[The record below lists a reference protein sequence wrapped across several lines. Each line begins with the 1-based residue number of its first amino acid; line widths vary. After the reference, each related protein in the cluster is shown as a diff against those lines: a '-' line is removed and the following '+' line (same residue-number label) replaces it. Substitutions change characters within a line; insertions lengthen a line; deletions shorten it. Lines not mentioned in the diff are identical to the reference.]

1 MKRVPTVLGVAVAFA
16 LLAGCAGDGTYGP
29 YYGGG
34 YSGTRSDSF
43 GYRQPYPYASYYR
56 YNDDAR
62 RNGSN
67 YYSRD
72 PYYYDGRNY
81 YRR

>member
-1 MKRVPTVLGVAVAFA
+1 MKRILASLSATLAFT
-16 LLAGCAGDGTYGP
+16 LLAGCVGGGTYDP
-29 YYGGG
+29 YYG
-34 YSGTRSDSF
+34 S
-43 GYRQPYPYASYYR
+43 GYRSSPYTSQYR
-56 YNDDAR
+56 YYDDDR

-72 PYYYDGRNY
+72 RYYYDGRNY

>member
-1 MKRVPTVLGVAVAFA
+1 MKRIPTLLGAAVALT
-16 LLAGCAGDGTYGP
+16 LLAGCVGGGTYDP

-34 YSGTRSDSF
+34 YSGTRYDSY
-43 GYRQPYPYASYYR
+43 GYAQPYPYAGYNR
-56 YNDDAR
+56 YER

-72 PYYYDGRNY
+72 PYYYDSRNY